1 MADKASA
8 IENYLNSL
16 NEAMA
21 IHAKKAIEGLE
32 FDRTELAEI
41 VDITNRDK
49 GQYQV
54 YNGSQRYFAYSE
66 NTSYTLKTK
75 VYVTIP
81 NNDYTQQKL
90 IKGKYKSGDDDTT
103 IN

>member
-1 MADKASA
+1 MADKSEA
-8 IENYLNSL
+8 IQDYLNSL

-21 IHAKKAIEGLE
+21 IHAKKAVEGLE

-54 YNGSQRYFAYSE
+54 FNGSVRYYAYSE
-66 NTSYTLKTK
+66 NTSYTLGSK

-81 NNDYTQQKL
+81 NNDYSQQKL
-90 IKGKYKSGDDDTT
+90 IKGKYKSDDGDTG
-103 IN
+103 IA

>member
-1 MADKASA
+1 MADKSEV
-8 IENYLNSL
+8 IQDYLNSL

-54 YNGSQRYFAYSE
+54 FNGSVRYYAYSE
-66 NTSYTLKTK
+66 NTSYTLGSK

-81 NNDYTQQKL
+81 NNDYSQQKL
-90 IKGKYKSGDDDTT
+90 IKGKYKSDDGDTG
-103 IN
+103 IA